1 MVSYVTD
8 GDLDWPYADLGFVR
22 RKERARSDHVDPL
35 IVSDGTAPGL
45 VVNAASPDDLSRE
58 VYCILGI
65 PVDAIEMPAVL
76 RGIKTA
82 AVSRAPF
89 LISTPNLNFLVNSQS
104 DSVFRESLLLSDL
117 CPADGMSIVWIAR
130 LIGVPIKHRIAGSD
144 FFDKLG
150 ANYDSAKPLKIF
162 LFGGAEGVAV
172 TAARA
177 LNARSVGLS
186 CVGVFCPGFGSIE
199 EMSRQETVDCI
210 NSSNAD
216 FLAVSLG
223 AKKGQSW
230 LLRNHHRLLIP
241 IRVHLGASINFQAG
255 TLKRA
260 PYVMRE
266 FGLEWLWRIKE
277 EPYLWR
283 RYWNDGRVLL
293 RLLLTHV
300 LPLAIWTWWLRL
312 KRKHHGQDLIITQA
326 LSHESLT
333 VSLSGSATYQHI
345 DRIIA
350 AFEDAIAIKK
360 PIVIDFS
367 NTHVVDARFLG
378 LLLMLRKRVKGI
390 GATLVFLGMS
400 PGLKRVFR
408 FSGLGFLLFPPSIA
422 GNRDLANASSID

>member
-1 MVSYVTD
+1 MASYVTD
-8 GDLDWPYADLGFVR
+8 GDLDCPYAELSREGSGHP
-22 RKERARSDHVDPL
+22 KERARPDQSDQVDSL
-35 IVSDGTAPGL
+35 IEFEGAAPGSVVNGTAP
-45 VVNAASPDDLSRE
+45 NDLYRE

-65 PVDAIEMPAVL
+65 PVDAIEMPTVL
-76 RGIKTA
+76 RRIKTA
-82 AVSRAPF
+82 AVSRAPYF
-89 LISTPNLNFLVNSQS
+89 ISTPNLNFLVNSES
-104 DSVFRESLLLSDL
+104 DSVFRESLLMSDL

-150 ANYDSAKPLKIF
+150 ANYNPAKPLKIF
-162 LFGGAEGVAV
+162 LFGGAEGVAL

-177 LNARSVGLS
+177 LNARPHGLS
-186 CVGVFCPGFGSIE
+186 CVGALCPGFGSFE
-199 EMSRQETVDCI
+199 EMSRQDTIDCI

-255 TLKRA
+255 TLRRA
-260 PYVMRE
+260 PYVLRE
-266 FGLEWLWRIKE
+266 FGFEWLWRIKE

-283 RYWNDGRVLL
+283 RYWNDGYVLL
-293 RLLLTHV
+293 RLLLTRV
-300 LPLAIWTWWLRL
+300 LPLAVWTWWLGL

-326 LSHESLT
+326 LSQESVT
-333 VSLSGSATYQHI
+333 VSLSGPATCRHI

-350 AFEDAIAIKK
+350 AFEDAIATKK
-360 PIVIDFS
+360 SIVIDFS

-378 LLLMLRKRVKGI
+378 LLLMLRKIVKRI
-390 GATLVFLGMS
+390 GANLTFFGMS
-400 PGLKRVFR
+400 RELRRVFH
-408 FSGLGFLLFPPSIA
+408 FSGVGFLHTHQ
-422 GNRDLANASSID
+422 R